1 MDIAEECRPR
11 FHFTPPQNWMNDPNG
26 LTTCD
31 GEYHLFYQHNPYGT
45 AWGHMSWGHAVSPNL
60 VRWEHLPIA
69 IREEPEAG
77 YTIFSG
83 SAVVD
88 RDNTSGFRQGDEP
101 PIVAVYTA
109 DHQPQQALQDIHLAY
124 SLDRGRTFTK
134 YAGNPVIDVADPKFG
149 DPKVF
154 WHEPTGKWIMVNIM
168 GQQQGRIVLYGSDDL
183 RTWEYLSDFQAAD
196 EAPGIW
202 ECPDLFPLPLDGDSQ
217 QIKWVL
223 KTNFVDYGK
232 QAWGSR
238 YFVGDFD
245 GRRFENGVP
254 TPLRLRPDGDN
265 FYAEVTYNDIPQA
278 DGRRILIGWVR
289 QGPSETRPWTGMQSI
304 PRVLTLRLRAG
315 GLQVYQSPVAELQAL
330 RGEHFA
336 FRDETISGD
345 STLLADGGV
354 SGAELEVVAE
364 FERWNAAEF
373 GLRLRMS
380 GDGEALVG
388 YSVEAG
394 ELFVDLGEQGRLA
407 TPLPIEGEM
416 SKLHVFI
423 DRGVVEVFGGEG
435 EAAIT
440 ALLDPN
446 PVCEALAIYAQG
458 GSVRVTGMDAWRLSP
473 ASVS

>member
-1 MDIAEECRPR
+1 MDTAEACRPR
-11 FHFTPPQNWMNDPNG
+11 FHFTPPRNWMNDPNG
-26 LTTCD
+26 LVYYD

-45 AWGHMSWGHAVSPNL
+45 AWGHMSWGHAVSPDL
-60 VRWEHLPIA
+60 VRWTHLPIA
-69 IREEPEAG
+69 IMGEPEEG

-88 RDNTSGFRQGDEP
+88 RDNASGFRQGDEP

-109 DHQPQQALQDIHLAY
+109 DHQPQQARQDIHLAY

-154 WHEPTGKWIMVNIM
+154 WHEPTGKWIMVNIL
-168 GQQQGRIVLYGSDDL
+168 GAQQGRIVLYGSGDL
-183 RTWEYLSDFQAAD
+183 KTWEYLSDFQAPD

-202 ECPDLFPLPLDGDSQ
+202 ECPDLFPLPLDGDPQ
-217 QIKWVL
+217 QTKWVL

-245 GRRFENGVP
+245 GHRFESGVP
-254 TPLRLRPDGDN
+254 APVRLRPDGDN

-304 PRVLTLRLRAG
+304 PRVLKLRSHGG
-315 GLQVYQSPVAELQAL
+315 GLQVCQSPVAELQAL

-354 SGAELEVVAE
+354 CGAELEVVAE
-364 FERWNAAEF
+364 FERRSAAEF
-373 GLRLRMS
+373 GLRLRLS
-380 GDGEALVG
+380 GDGEARVG

-394 ELFVDLGEQGRLA
+394 EVFVDLGQPGRLA
-407 TPLPIEGEM
+407 TPLPIEGKVV
-416 SKLHVFI
+416 KLHVFI
-423 DRGVVEVFGGEG
+423 DRGVVEIFGGEG

-446 PVCEALAIYAQG
+446 PVCETLAVYAQG
-458 GSVRVTGMDAWRLSP
+458 GSVRIAEMDAWKLSP
-473 ASVS
+473 R